1 MIAAAAAQRTRIADL
16 FLRLIRPLS
25 LDAPVACKAHF
36 PIIPATLPQAH
47 ICTWPNIKQSLSF
60 SRLADIHKRQHTSL
74 WLRLRLAS
82 DPEKGRKVC
91 SIGLPSCDP
100 GGGQPSRLRALR

>member
-36 PIIPATLPQAH
+36 PIVPATLPQAD
-47 ICTWPNIKQSLSF
+47 ICTGPDIKQSLSF
-60 SRLADIHKRQHTSL
+60 SRLADIHERQHTSL
-74 WLRLRLAS
+74 WLRLRLA

-100 GGGQPSRLRALR
+100 GGGQPNQLRAHR